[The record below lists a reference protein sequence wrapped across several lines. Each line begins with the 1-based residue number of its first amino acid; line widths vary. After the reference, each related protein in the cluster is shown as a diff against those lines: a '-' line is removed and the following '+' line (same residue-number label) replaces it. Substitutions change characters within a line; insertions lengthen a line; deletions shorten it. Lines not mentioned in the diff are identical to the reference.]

1 MATSDGRAPGGGGDR
16 LATYRQKRD
25 PRRTPEPFGSEDG
38 PGAAPTFVIHR
49 HDATRLHYDLRLER
63 DGALASWAVPKGLP
77 LVVGEKHL
85 AVKVEDHP
93 LAYGSFEGVIPAG
106 EYGAGTVEIW
116 DKGTYEPVEIT
127 AEKKIVNI
135 HGGKLNGRYALI
147 KLKPRGK
154 EKDVNW
160 LFFKTK

>member
-1 MATSDGRAPGGGGDR
+1 MKLKEYRAKRNFAKTSEPPESGEKRTDGG
-16 LATYRQKRD
+16 LIYVIQK
-25 PRRTPEPFGSEDG
+25 
-38 PGAAPTFVIHR
+38 
-49 HDATRLHYDLRLER
+49 HDASRLHYDLRLEEN
-63 DGALASWAVPKGLP
+63 GVLTSWAVPKTPP
-77 LVVGEKHL
+77 LKEGEKRL
-85 AVKVEDHP
+85 AVRTEDHP
-93 LAYGSFEGVIPAG
+93 IEYAGFEGVIPEG